1 MDNRQKYVVGGGNLK
16 ESKNPVNRG
25 HKNSEPR
32 NAVTNK
38 QRSSNFELL
47 RIVCM
52 LLIICGHI
60 IMVHKYNEIGD
71 SSWIIRQ
78 VVRPFCMVAVNVF
91 VLISGYFGIKLN
103 TKKLWKL
110 NWMVT
115 FYCVVFLLMGY
126 AVGFH
131 GFEARKDWMQFM
143 PVVTKQYWF
152 ITVYF
157 ALCLVSPFLNKLV
170 EVLDKEMYK
179 KLLLTCFALFVVLP
193 TFAVILNFKTIT
205 LDSGYGLINFM
216 FLYLLGR
223 YIRLHFTST
232 WSKNKYLLA
241 YFCSMSI
248 MAAFQIL
255 YSKLLGFDFDAL
267 ISYDTLFTFTGAV
280 CLFLF
285 FQQLRFT
292 SKFINTLAAPCL
304 AVYVIHIN
312 PIIFHPLFADLL
324 HVREYNGVSY
334 IAELIVLPFVIYAVC
349 AAIEILRAK
358 AISMLR

>member
-1 MDNRQKYVVGGGNLK
+1 MQDKQVGEIPSFGGGNSQEFRDL
-16 ESKNPVNRG
+16 ENRERN
-25 HKNSEPR
+25 NSE
-32 NAVTNK
+32 TNK

-52 LLIICGHI
+52 IMIICGHI
-60 IMVHKYNEIGD
+60 IMVHRGNEVFGD
-71 SSWIIRQ
+71 SSWYIRQ
-78 VVRPFCMVAVNVF
+78 IVRPFCMVAVNIF
-91 VLISGYFGIKLN
+91 VLISGFFGIKLN
-103 TKKLWKL
+103 TKKLCRL

-115 FYCVVFLLMGY
+115 FYCVVFLFLSLVLGIHQLSIM
-126 AVGFH
+126 
-131 GFEARKDWMQFM
+131 KDWMQLV

-179 KLLLTCFALFVVLP
+179 ILLLTCFALFVVLP

-223 YIRLHFTST
+223 YIQLHYTPT
-232 WSKNKYLLA
+232 WNKYIYLLA
-241 YFCSMSI
+241 YICSMSV

-255 YSKLLGFDFDAL
+255 YSKLLGFDFDVL
-267 ISYDTLFTFTGAV
+267 ISYDTLFTFIGAV
-280 CLFLF
+280 SLFLF
-285 FQQLRFT
+285 SQQLRFT
-292 SKFINTLAAPCL
+292 SKFINALAAPCL

-312 PIIFHPLFADLL
+312 PIIFRTLFEDVL
-324 HVREYNGVSY
+324 HVNSY
-334 IAELIVLPFVIYAVC
+334 YGMDYVACLILLPVAIYVVC
-349 AAIEILRAK
+349 AGVEVVRTKIFSALR
-358 AISMLR
+358 

>member
-1 MDNRQKYVVGGGNLK
+1 MENQGNRHTSFSMGGAI
-16 ESKNPVNRG
+16 V
-25 HKNSEPR
+25 R
-32 NAVTNK
+32 NK
-38 QRSSNFELL
+38 RSSSFELL

-52 LLIICGHI
+52 LFIICGHI
-60 IMVHKYNEIGD
+60 VMVHEYGEFED
-71 SSWIIRQ
+71 SSWYIGQ

-126 AVGFH
+126 AMGFH
-131 GFEARKDWMQFM
+131 GFEARKDWMQLV

-157 ALCLVSPFLNKLV
+157 ALCLVSPFLNKMV
-170 EVLDKEMYK
+170 EVLEKEMYK

-223 YIRLHFTST
+223 YLRLHFTPT
-232 WSKNKYLLA
+232 WSKYKYLLA

-280 CLFLF
+280 CLFLY

-292 SKFINTLAAPCL
+292 SKLINALAAPCL

-312 PIIFHPLFADLL
+312 PIIFHPLFEDVLK
-324 HVREYNGVSY
+324 VKGYNGVSY

-349 AAIEILRAK
+349 AAIEILRTK